1 MKPNAQ
7 EMKSLAAAIAE
18 ENGLSLVLLFGS
30 QATGKTHKE
39 SDIDVAYLSDKPL
52 DLMAEARLIEDLRP
66 IFRSNAVDI
75 VDLKKAPPLLMKLVF
90 EHHKVLF
97 CRNYAKYFAYLMYAK
112 RRYLES
118 APLFALRDEALSRFL
133 RAHAR

>member
-1 MKPNAQ
+1 
-7 EMKSLAAAIAE
+7 MKSLAAAIAE

-75 VDLKKAPPLLMKLVF
+75 VDLKKAPPAS
-90 EHHKVLF
+90 
-97 CRNYAKYFAYLMYAK
+97 Y
-112 RRYLES
+112 
-118 APLFALRDEALSRFL
+118 EACL
-133 RAHAR
+133 